1 VAVNEAQLSDE
12 VDGAT
17 STEGDARRL
26 ICLAKLASLALD
38 ALAKVCNRRRGEAVP
53 FVPRES
59 LAAFV
64 QIESV

>member
-1 VAVNEAQLSDE
+1 VNEAQLSDE

-17 STEGDARRL
+17 SSEGDTRRL
-26 ICLAKLASLALD
+26 ICLAKLAALALD
-38 ALAKVCNRRRGEAVP
+38 ALAKVRKLRRGEAVS